1 MGIKKS
7 LFARYVRNFQLRELF
22 NDMGWNNDRTRHP
35 IVIKDSTFLITGLAE
50 KGGFRILACE
60 PVEETKMPDKV
71 MRKRIEREV
80 TKLFQEHI
88 IVFYDKSRRSQIW
101 QLAVRKSGS
110 PVKISEVIYN
120 ISQDPELLY
129 QKASRLFFSLDEE
142 EKITIVDVT
151 KRVSENFQKNNEIV
165 TKKFYE
171 KFKKEHTAF
180 LKFIS
185 GIDDRVSR
193 DWYASLMLNRL
204 MFCYFIQKQRFLD
217 NNPDYLQEKLK
228 ECKEKKG
235 KNKFYSFYRDFL
247 LALFHKGLGSPNH
260 DKTVEIEL
268 GRIPYLNG
276 GLFDVHV
283 LEKTFSDIQIDD
295 KAFQKLFEFFDEWN
309 WHLDTRETASGKD
322 INPDVIGYI
331 FEKYINDRAQMG
343 AYYTKEDI
351 TDYIS
356 KNCIIPWLFDE
367 VKRNYPKAFAADGWL
382 WRKVKNSGTDYIYNA
397 VKYGIPEDGGL
408 FDDLPPEV
416 KKGFVPE
423 LEDKIVDGKGPY
435 LWEMRK
441 DWNKAA
447 PSEIA
452 LPTEIYR
459 EVIERRK
466 RYARIK
472 SKIEAGEIAQIND
485 FITYN
490 LNIRQFAQD
499 VIEDT
504 EDPDFLRHFYKAL
517 TSVTILDPTCG
528 SGAFLFAAM
537 NILEPLYE
545 TCIERM
551 VEFTTAAV
559 PQVEADKKKV
569 SEPQI
574 EPDLNDLAD
583 RVGVS
588 EPRVEADLPTSTSY
602 IQIRSGSA
610 DRSFKREPRQSNKK
624 QVNQTNQKNQW
635 FRRVLKLV
643 NAPEHPN
650 RQYFIY
656 KSIIL
661 NNLYGVDI
669 MNEAVEI
676 AKLRLFLKL
685 MATVEADYRKPNIGL
700 EPLPDVDFNIRSGN
714 TLVGYANEKQL
725 MDSLTYDAQGYPRT
739 NAEERLKIYKEKC
752 DIVARAFE
760 RYKEIQLTG
769 GDDYKAFRKAK
780 DELNARLK
788 KLTDELDEMLYV
800 EQYGGGIKG
809 KKIFQEWL
817 AKHKPFHWFAEFYE
831 IVQGKNGFDVVIGNP
846 PYVELKK
853 INYNLISYS
862 TKGCGNL
869 YALVVERNKYLM
881 NKKCRSGMIIP
892 HSSICTDRMS
902 SLIEHLTKYGL
913 WLSSFDIR
921 PSKLFDGVD
930 QRLLIY
936 LTCHYCANLFTSRYH
951 RWTSDCRNALFEN
964 VEYIKDIKTEMPN
977 SIIKASKIIEKFIH
991 SKIISHSKISLKYS
1005 SNGTNVYYHNAPRYF
1020 IRVVPKPPY
1029 FWNEKDG
1036 KKISTHV
1043 KCLKF
1048 SRKDEAHSIAAVL
1061 NSNLFYWW
1069 FVMFSDS
1076 RDLNSREID
1085 NFRFNLPK
1093 GNLSLLTDVF
1103 TKLNISYESNKHRK
1117 ETYYKST
1124 GKVIYDEYYPKLS
1137 KPIIDEIDSLIAT
1150 YYGFTHAELDFIINY
1165 DIKYRMGKELNSEE
1179 D

>member
-7 LFARYVRNFQLRELF
+7 LFAQYVRNFQLRELF

-35 IVIKDSTFLITGLAE
+35 IVIKNSTFLITGLAE

-60 PVEETKMPDKV
+60 PVKETKVPEKV
-71 MRKRIEREV
+71 MRKRIEREI

-247 LALFHKGLGSPNH
+247 LALFHKGLGSPHH

-472 SKIEAGEIAQIND
+472 SKIEAGEITQIND

-499 VIEDT
+499 VIENT

-517 TSVTILDPTCG
+517 TSVKILDPTCG

-559 PQVEADKKKV
+559 PQVEADKKKE

-574 EPDLNDLAD
+574 EPDFNDLAD
-583 RVGVS
+583 RGGVS

-602 IQIRSGSA
+602 VQIRSGSA
-610 DRSFKREPRQSNKK
+610 DRAFKRKPRQNKK
-624 QVNQTNQKNQW
+624 NQINQTNQKNQW

-650 RQYFIY
+650 RRYFIY

-700 EPLPDVDFNIRSGN
+700 EPLPDVDFNIRAGN
-714 TLVGYANEKQL
+714 TLVGYATKKHIDNIAGMFVTDEHK
-725 MDSLTYDAQGYPRT
+725 
-739 NAEERLKIYKEKC
+739 KEILEQC
-752 DIVARAFE
+752 DKVARAFE
-760 RYKEIQLTG
+760 RYKEIQLSG
-769 GDDYKAFRKAK
+769 GEDYEVFRKSK
-780 DELNARLK
+780 DELKERLNN
-788 KLTDELDEMLYV
+788 LTDDLDRVLYV
-800 EQYGGGIKG
+800 DQYKG
-809 KKIFQEWL
+809 DEKILQKDDDNIDKRIFDQYSEWL
-817 AKHKPFHWFAEFYE
+817 STHKPFHWFAEFYE
-831 IVQGKNGFDVVIGNP
+831 ILQEKKGFDVVIGNP
-846 PYVELKK
+846 PYVVYNVKK
-853 INYNLISYS
+853 VNYSLSKFETI
-862 TKGCGNL
+862 GCKNL
-869 YALVVERNKYLM
+869 YAFVIEQALLISNNK
-881 NKKCRSGMIIP
+881 NIGFIIP
-892 HSSICTDRMS
+892 SAAFGTLSTLPLREILLDAISSCSITYISGDA
-902 SLIEHLTKYGL
+902 H
-913 WLSSFDIR
+913 
-921 PSKLFDGVD
+921 PSV
-930 QRLLIY
+930 
-936 LTCHYCANLFTSRYH
+936 
-951 RWTSDCRNALFEN
+951 LFEG
-964 VEYIKDIKTEMPN
+964 VKLRLSIIIGN
-977 SIIKASKIIEKFIH
+977 SIIKNKGKRVLTTNYLKWYANERKNLFNVKISYTDSTSFVKSTFPKINCNTEVKLLSKIIKKRFLIDRL
-991 SKIISHSKISLKYS
+991 ISDKCKPNHIF
-1005 SNGTNVYYHNAPRYF
+1005 YHNAPVFF
-1020 IRVVPKPPY
+1020 IRGMDFMP
-1029 FWNEKDG
+1029 
-1036 KKISTHV
+1036 
-1043 KCLKF
+1043 L
-1048 SRKDEAHSIAAVL
+1048 
-1061 NSNLFYWW
+1061 
-1069 FVMFSDS
+1069 
-1076 RDLNSREID
+1076 
-1085 NFRFNLPK
+1085 
-1093 GNLSLLTDVF
+1093 
-1103 TKLNISYESNKHRK
+1103 YESEKSKEVDRK
-1117 ETYYKST
+1117 S
-1124 GKVIYDEYYPKLS
+1124 VV
-1137 KPIIDEIDSLIAT
+1137 
-1150 YYGFTHAELDFIINY
+1150 
-1165 DIKYRMGKELNSEE
+1165 
-1179 D
+1179 